1 MATSYLEIARRS
13 SPSPAS
19 TRSTS
24 CPCWYARRSSNLGQ
38 AEVPGALLTRPLGS
52 HVRSAHTSALFESF
66 SVWGSLMGMQPTR
79 ARRPWHR
86 LGRRPSPNRC
96 ERHSRQPTSSTLT
109 VRPSPLYLDRPSP
122 CMLARATCHQLAP
135 QAHRHAMNAPCERA
149 SACGTLSLASRE
161 RALAQTYV
169 PSAAARPCACS
180 AQPGA
185 ARARDG
191 ELGGRRRLR
200 GAQGEG

>member
-1 MATSYLEIARRS
+1 MPVLVCAPQLEPRTGGSAWRLAHTSAR
-13 SPSPAS
+13 
-19 TRSTS
+19 
-24 CPCWYARRSSNLGQ
+24 
-38 AEVPGALLTRPLGS
+38 LTRPLCSHVRSAHTSALLTSPLCS